1 MRSEM
6 PSGFSEETAVSREKR
21 WLLLK
26 NTAANKNSV
35 RLCRDGWEK
44 EKAFCV
50 GGKEKKKFCRKNLML
65 VPIKNAARGE
75 DKNFLR
81 KLNFLL
87 DKQ

>member
-6 PSGFSEETAVSREKR
+6 PSGFSEETAASREKR

-26 NTAANKNSV
+26 NTAAHKNSV

-50 GGKEKKKFCRKNLML
+50 GGKEKKKSFAEK
-65 VPIKNAARGE
+65 I
-75 DKNFLR
+75 
-81 KLNFLL
+81 
-87 DKQ
+87 

>member
-6 PSGFSEETAVSREKR
+6 PSGFSEETAASREKR

-44 EKAFCV
+44 EGVLRRRK
-50 GGKEKKKFCRKNLML
+50 GEKEKFCRKNLML

-81 KLNFLL
+81 KFNFLL